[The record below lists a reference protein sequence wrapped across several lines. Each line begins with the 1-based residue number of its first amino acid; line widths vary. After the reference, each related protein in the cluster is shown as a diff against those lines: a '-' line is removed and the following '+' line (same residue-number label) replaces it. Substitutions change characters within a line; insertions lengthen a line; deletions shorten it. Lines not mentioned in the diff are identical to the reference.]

1 MLRFSIVTP
10 TLDRRDMLREAIAS
24 LRAQRGDFTV
34 EHIVV
39 DGGSTDGT
47 TAMLAALGGIRLL
60 RDRGRGLYDAVNMGI
75 AAATGEVVGLLNS
88 DDLLAEDALS
98 AIADALRVDPAAEAA
113 CGAVELFGGNAPVRR
128 LDDPRD
134 LALDAHAALIGS
146 CLTNAR
152 FFRRGVFDRVGLF
165 STAYRRVA
173 DREFLARTLLAGVRT
188 VPVAAL
194 VYRYRRH
201 PGSLTFHEGA
211 GRAEEYREELLRLA
225 RQVAAWR
232 GEAAG
237 LARKARALEGRCLAV
252 LALRRLRRGA
262 AGEAWRTLFRRAPE
276 AAAAPLL
283 LIATAVADRLAS
295 AGRS

>member
-24 LRAQRGDFTV
+24 LRSQRGDFTV

-47 TAMLAALGGIRLL
+47 QAMLAAQGGIRLL
-60 RDRGRGLYDAVNMGI
+60 RDRGRGLYDAVNTGI
-75 AAATGEVVGLLNS
+75 EASTGEVVGLLNS
-88 DDLLAEDALS
+88 DDLLPPGALA
-98 AIADALRVDPAAEAA
+98 AIADALRADPAAEAA
-113 CGAVELFGGNAPVRR
+113 CGAVELFGGDSPIRR
-128 LDDPRD
+128 LDDRRD
-134 LALDAHAALIGS
+134 LVLDPHAALIGS

-152 FFRRGVFDRVGLF
+152 FFRRRVFDRVGLF

-188 VPVAAL
+188 VPVPAL

-211 GRAEEYREELLRLA
+211 GRSEEYREELLRLA
-225 RQVAAWR
+225 RQVAAWH
-232 GEAAG
+232 GDPAG
-237 LARKARALEGRCLAV
+237 LAGKARALEGRCLLV
-252 LALRRLRRGA
+252 LALRRLQRGA
-262 AGEAWRTLFRRAPE
+262 LAQAWRTLFHRAPDATATPPLAI
-276 AAAAPLL
+276 AA
-283 LIATAVADRLAS
+283 AVADRLGAF
-295 AGRS
+295 GRD